1 MSIKLYYCTPD
12 HHKYAEAIC
21 ELIETAAK
29 QRGTG
34 IAKREPEYIK
44 TKMTNGNAVIA
55 LDGDK
60 LAGFCYIEI
69 WEEKK
74 YVANSGLIVH
84 WDYRGHGLAKK
95 IKAKAFELSR
105 KKYPNSKLFG
115 ITTSLPVMKINSD
128 LGYRPVTFSELTQ
141 DETFWKGCQ
150 SCPNYDIL
158 SRNNRSNCLC
168 TGMLFDPNK
177 PVQLSEKKKKQNLDT
192 FYRWVRLKKQSFLKV
207 IKPQKEVKS

>member
-1 MSIKLYYCTPD
+1 MPITLHYCTSS
-12 HHKYAEAIC
+12 HHPYATAIC

-55 LDGDK
+55 LDGHQ
-60 LAGFCYIEI
+60 LAGFCYVEI
-69 WEEKK
+69 WENKK

-84 WDYRGHGLAKK
+84 WDYRGQGLAKK
-95 IKAKAFELSR
+95 IKAKAFELS
-105 KKYPNSKLFG
+105 KKKNPEAKLFG

-128 LGYRPVTFSELTQ
+128 LGYKPVTFSELTQ

-168 TGMLFDPNK
+168 TGMLYDPKK
-177 PVQLSEKKKKQNLDT
+177 PNTQSEEKKKQNLET

-207 IKPQKEVKS
+207 IKPSKQIKS

>member
-12 HHKYAEAIC
+12 HHKYAVAIC

-44 TKMTNGNAVIA
+44 TKMTNGNSVIA

-84 WDYRGHGLAKK
+84 WDYRGQGLAKK

-128 LGYRPVTFSELTQ
+128 LGYKPVTFSELTQ
-141 DETFWKGCQ
+141 DDTFWKGCQ

-177 PVQLSEKKKKQNLDT
+177 PVQLSETKKKQNLDT

>member
-1 MSIKLYYCTPD
+1 MSFKLYYCTPD
-12 HHKYAEAIC
+12 HHKYAVAIC

-84 WDYRGHGLAKK
+84 WDYRGQGLAKK

-177 PVQLSEKKKKQNLDT
+177 PVQLSETKKKQNLDT

>member
-1 MSIKLYYCTPD
+1 MSVKIQYATSD
-12 HHKYAEAIC
+12 HTGYAEAIC

-44 TKMTNGNAVIA
+44 TKMHNGNAVIA

-69 WEEKK
+69 WGDKQ

-84 WDYRGHGLAKK
+84 WDYRGAGLARD

-105 KKYPNSKLFG
+105 KKYPDAKLFG

-141 DETFWKGCQ
+141 DETFWNGCQ

-158 SRNNRSNCLC
+158 TRNNRKNCLC
-168 TGMLFDPNK
+168 TGMLYDPKKPNK
-177 PVQLSEKKKKQNLDT
+177 NTKEVREQNIRK
-192 FYRWVRLKKQSFLKV
+192 FYRWVQMKRQSFMKALNNAK
-207 IKPQKEVKS
+207 IFLS

>member
-55 LDGDK
+55 LDGDQ

-84 WDYRGHGLAKK
+84 WDFRGQGLAKK

-177 PVQLSEKKKKQNLDT
+177 PVQLSDTKKKQNLDT

>member
-12 HHKYAEAIC
+12 HHKYAVAIC

-84 WDYRGHGLAKK
+84 WDYRGQGLAKK

-141 DETFWKGCQ
+141 DDTFWKGCQ

-177 PVQLSEKKKKQNLDT
+177 PVQLSETKKKQNLDT

>member
-1 MSIKLYYCTPD
+1 MPITLHYCTSS
-12 HHKYAEAIC
+12 HHPYATAIC

-55 LDGDK
+55 LDGHQ
-60 LAGFCYIEI
+60 LAGFCYVEI
-69 WEEKK
+69 WENKK

-84 WDYRGHGLAKK
+84 WDFRGQGLAKK
-95 IKAKAFELSR
+95 IKAKAFELSK
-105 KKYPNSKLFG
+105 KKYPEAKLFG

-128 LGYRPVTFSELTQ
+128 LGYKPVTFSELTQ

-168 TGMLFDPNK
+168 TGMLYDPKK
-177 PVQLSEKKKKQNLDT
+177 PNTQSEEKKKQNLET

-207 IKPQKEVKS
+207 IKPSKQIKS

>member
-55 LDGDK
+55 LDGDQ

-69 WEEKK
+69 WDEKK

-84 WDYRGHGLAKK
+84 WDYRGQGLAKK

-177 PVQLSEKKKKQNLDT
+177 PVQLSDTKKKQNLDT

>member
-55 LDGDK
+55 LDGDQ

-74 YVANSGLIVH
+74 YVANSGSIVH
-84 WDYRGHGLAKK
+84 WDYRGQGLAKK

-177 PVQLSEKKKKQNLDT
+177 PVQLSDTKKKQNLDT

>member
-1 MSIKLYYCTPD
+1 MSVII
-12 HHKYAEAIC
+12 HYATSAHFGYAKAIC
-21 ELIETAAK
+21 ELIEAAAK

-34 IAKREPEYIK
+34 IAKRDPEYIK
-44 TKMTNGNAVIA
+44 TKMQNGNAVIA
-55 LDGDK
+55 LDGDQ

-84 WDYRGHGLAKK
+84 WDYRGQGLARK
-95 IKAKAFELSR
+95 IKAKAFELSQ
-105 KKYPNSKLFG
+105 KKYPESKLFG

-141 DETFWKGCQ
+141 DDTFWKGCK

-158 SRNNRSNCLC
+158 TRNERKNCLC

-177 PVQLSEKKKKQNLDT
+177 PNKNSKPHREQNINK
-192 FYRWVRLKKQSFLKV
+192 FYRWVQMKKAAFQKSLKQAKIF
-207 IKPQKEVKS
+207 